1 LSRNGIPWKASRFHA
16 TAHRSVECAS
26 GIEAGDLGTGHGYRV
41 PASRCRAGGGD
52 IRIDFRARAPQELQ
66 VNVTYV
72 IGALVAGALLVYLV
86 VAMLAPEWFE

>member
-1 LSRNGIPWKASRFHA
+1 
-16 TAHRSVECAS
+16 
-26 GIEAGDLGTGHGYRV
+26 
-41 PASRCRAGGGD
+41 
-52 IRIDFRARAPQELQ
+52 